1 MNQLKTIF
9 KTILARSE
17 DGTALKEPYHSML
30 IELLNYHEKKEKKL
44 QDIKNFTVGK
54 HPEHPET
61 RCFMIVK

>member
-1 MNQLKTIF
+1 
-9 KTILARSE
+9 
-17 DGTALKEPYHSML
+17 ML

-61 RCFMIVK
+61 RCFMIVKNDNTTEDFSCVKCINNL